1 MKIAT
6 IASTENSLLSIKDTL
21 EKNGSQDQYVFLQR
35 RNLDIAVERV
45 DLFSTN
51 ILILDAEKITASDL
65 IAIRAFTQ
73 DTPNPAVIFASGER
87 DNQHIVQL
95 MRAGV
100 SEVIAWPIVAAELLE
115 AIERLRTRRYI
126 NTTYHARGKILAF
139 LSSKG
144 GAGATFIASNLGYS
158 LANSMQK
165 KVLLID
171 LHIQFGD
178 AAIYMSEI
186 PGESSLADIISQTGL
201 DSSVIASAT
210 MQISDNYFL
219 LQAPESPEKA
229 SGITPQHIDNL
240 LSIAIQD
247 YDYVIMDLPRV
258 IDAISMKVLDRSDKI
273 YLVLQPIIPYIRA
286 ASKILRLFSLLGYE
300 SNKISVIST
309 REDGDKAIA
318 KSEIEAAIQKPI
330 DWEFKN
336 DFINCMESSNSGIP
350 IEKLEPNCSFSK
362 TLTNLASYIS
372 GASSAT
378 SQKHSKSFFSKFFS

>member
-65 IAIRAFTQ
+65 SSIRAFTH
-73 DTPNPAVIFASGER
+73 DNPNPAVIFASGER
-87 DNQHIVQL
+87 DNQQIVQL

-100 SEVIAWPIVAAELLE
+100 SEVISWPIASAELLE

-372 GASSAT
+372 GASSAS
-378 SQKHSKSFFSKFFS
+378 SQKNSKSFFSKFFS

>member
-6 IASTENSLLSIKDTL
+6 IASSENLLLSIKDTL

-35 RNLDIAVERV
+35 RNLDIAVERI
-45 DLFSTN
+45 DIFSTN
-51 ILILDAEKITASDL
+51 ILILDAEKITTSDL
-65 IAIRAFTQ
+65 SSIKAFTQ
-73 DTPNPAVIFASGER
+73 DNPNPAVIFASGER
-87 DNQHIVQL
+87 DNPQIVQL

-100 SEVIAWPIVAAELLE
+100 SEVIGWPIVATELLE

-186 PGESSLADIISQTGL
+186 PGQSSLADIISQTGL

-210 MQISDNYFL
+210 MQINDNYFL

-286 ASKILRLFSLLGYE
+286 ASKILRLFALLGYE
-300 SNKISVIST
+300 PNKISVIST

-350 IEKLEPNCSFSK
+350 IEKLEPHCSFSK
-362 TLTNLASYIS
+362 TLMNLASHIC
-372 GASSAT
+372 GANAEALQKR
-378 SQKHSKSFFSKFFS
+378 SQSFFSKLFS

>member
-65 IAIRAFTQ
+65 SAIRAFTQ
-73 DTPNPAVIFASGER
+73 DNPNPAVIFASGER

>member
-6 IASTENSLLSIKDTL
+6 IASTDDSLLSIKDTL
-21 EKNGSQDQYVFLQR
+21 EKHGSQDQYVFLER
-35 RNLDIAVERV
+35 RNMDLAVERV

-51 ILILDAEKITASDL
+51 ILILDAAKITSSDL
-65 IAIRAFTQ
+65 SSISTFTR
-73 DTPNPAVIFASGER
+73 DNPNPAVIFASGER
-87 DNQHIVQL
+87 DNLQIVQL

-100 SEVIAWPIVAAELLE
+100 SEVISWPIIATELLD

-126 NTTYHARGKILAF
+126 NTTYHARGKILSF

-144 GAGATFIASNLGYS
+144 GAGATFISSNLGYS

-186 PGESSLADIISQTGL
+186 PGQSSLADIISQNTL

-258 IDAISMKVLDRSDKI
+258 VDAISMKVLDRSDKI

-286 ASKILRLFSLLGYE
+286 ASKVLRLFTLLGYE
-300 SNKISVIST
+300 ASKISVIST
-309 REDGDKAIA
+309 REDSDKSIS

-330 DWEFKN
+330 DWQFKN

-350 IEKLEPNCSFSK
+350 IEKLEPNSSFSK
-362 TLTNLASYIS
+362 TLINLASHIS
-372 GASSAT
+372 GFTSAIP
-378 SQKHSKSFFSKFFS
+378 QKRPQSFFSKFFS